1 MGVRSSPGQ
10 VTFRLRTPQC
20 ACVLCKVPVGKRVN
34 TPLHNG
40 DLGEESE
47 QGEGCGGTEGRGCS
61 VCVGGGGGRGGRVR
75 KEGGRE
81 GQKVGE
87 RPGREVGVRK

>member
-34 TPLHNG
+34 KPLHNG

-47 QGEGCGGTEGRGCS
+47 QGEGCGGTEGRGGA
-61 VCVGGGGGRGGRVR
+61 VWGGGGGGAG
-75 KEGGRE
+75 
-81 GQKVGE
+81 
-87 RPGREVGVRK
+87 